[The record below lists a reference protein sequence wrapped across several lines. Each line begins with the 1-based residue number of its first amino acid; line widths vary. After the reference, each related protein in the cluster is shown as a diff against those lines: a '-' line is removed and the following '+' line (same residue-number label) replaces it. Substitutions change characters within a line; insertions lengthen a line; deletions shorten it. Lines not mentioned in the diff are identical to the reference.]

1 VRTNPYVT
9 GGFDIG
15 VAAAVVTD
23 SGVLLVQE
31 AKGPYAGCWG
41 LPKGHVELNE
51 SIENAV
57 LRELLEETNIAGEV
71 SGFLGLRTTQTSN
84 GVGLFLCYKVTAS
97 AFDIRPQEDEI
108 ANIQFFKPE
117 TFDEIEWVSA
127 AMRGFAEVALKDSSL
142 PLIDLS
148 TESKRPY
155 QLVFSDGRMTLS
167 EEVVQ

>member
-1 VRTNPYVT
+1 MT
-9 GGFDIG
+9 GDFDIG

-23 SGVLLVQE
+23 SSILLVQE
-31 AKGPYAGCWG
+31 AKGTYAGCWG
-41 LPKGHVELNE
+41 LPKGHVEPNE

-57 LRELLEETNIAGEV
+57 LRELKEETNISGEV
-71 SGFLGLRTTQTSN
+71 SGFIGLRTTQTRH
-84 GVGLFLCYKVTAS
+84 GVGLFLCYKISTS
-97 AFDIRPQEDEI
+97 SFDAKPQEDEI
-108 ANIQFFKPE
+108 SDLRFFNSE
-117 TFDEIEWVSA
+117 EFDSIEWVSA

>member
-1 VRTNPYVT
+1 MA
-9 GGFDIG
+9 GDFDIG

-23 SGVLLVQE
+23 SCILLVQE
-31 AKGPYAGCWG
+31 AKGTYAGCWG
-41 LPKGHVELNE
+41 LPKGHVESNE

-57 LRELLEETNIAGEV
+57 LRELHEETNITGDV
-71 SGFLGLRTTQTSN
+71 SGFIGLRTTQTRQ
-84 GVGLFLCYKVTAS
+84 GVGLFLCYKISAS
-97 AFDIRPQEDEI
+97 NFDAKPQEDEI
-108 ANIQFFKPE
+108 SDLRFFTAE
-117 TFDEIEWVSA
+117 EFDSIEWVSA

>member
-1 VRTNPYVT
+1 VRANSGVAE
-9 GGFDIG
+9 GFDIG
-15 VAAAVVTD
+15 VAAAVVTA

-31 AKGPYAGCWG
+31 AKGSYAGCWG
-41 LPKGHVELNE
+41 LPKGHVEPNE

-57 LRELLEETNIAGEV
+57 LRELREETNITGEV
-71 SGFLGLRTTQTSN
+71 SGFLGLRTTQTKN

-97 AFDIRPQEDEI
+97 TLDIRPQEEEI

-117 TFDEIEWVSA
+117 SFDDIKWVSA
-127 AMRGFAEVALKDSSL
+127 AMRGFAEVALKDTSL

-148 TESKRPY
+148 LESKRPY

-167 EEVVQ
+167 DEVVQ